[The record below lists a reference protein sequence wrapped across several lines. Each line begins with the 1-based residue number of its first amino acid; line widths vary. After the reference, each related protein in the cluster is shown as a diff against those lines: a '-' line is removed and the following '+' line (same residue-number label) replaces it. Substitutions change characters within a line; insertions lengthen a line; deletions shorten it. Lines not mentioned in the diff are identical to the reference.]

1 MANDLRAIGGKSGPP
16 ENMVGMTVGE
26 DQVADRQ
33 PGDPA
38 NRFAQRCP
46 NPWTAPGVDD
56 RHRLLANNKAD
67 VGNVARVI
75 S

>member
-1 MANDLRAIGGKSGPP
+1 MANDLRAIGCKGGPA
-16 ENMVGMTVGE
+16 EDVVGMTVGE
-26 DQVADRQ
+26 DQVADWQ

-38 NRFAQRCP
+38 HRFAQRRP